1 VTIIGCDGALPIQT
15 SPQLP
20 TIKLATATA
29 GRRAVEILLEESDDP
44 VVRKEEG
51 VLTRW
56 PPEG

>member
-1 VTIIGCDGALPIQT
+1 
-15 SPQLP
+15 LP